1 MKVIGL
7 FQLLIMCLPKLVQ
20 HELLKIDKAPAL
32 MELTSWLDKG
42 DNEKVTNRQECGFQ
56 HGARC
61 QKFTCQC
68 RRQERR
74 VNPWVRKIPWRRE

>member
-7 FQLLIMCLPKLVQ
+7 FQLLNMCLPKLGQ

-42 DNEKVTNRQECGFQ
+42 DNEKVTNRQ
-56 HGARC
+56 
-61 QKFTCQC
+61 
-68 RRQERR
+68 
-74 VNPWVRKIPWRRE
+74 

>member
-7 FQLLIMCLPKLVQ
+7 FQLLIMCLPKLGQ

-56 HGARC
+56 HGARG
-61 QKFTCQC
+61 QEFTCQC